1 MKRYFFLIVL
11 VCLSISYA
19 VAINY
24 NGTSLVLNE
33 DFTRTECGTAYKNV
47 LKEVSGMA
55 CSRTT
60 AGYLWAHGDENTDEG
75 KSIIAI
81 RPTGDLV
88 YTVNISGD
96 PGRDDWEDIATGV
109 YNGKNY
115 VFIGAIGDNDLVYKD
130 SYYIYYFEEP
140 TITSGSTTVKVN
152 YIRFGY
158 PDSKAHNT
166 ETLMYDNIEQVFYI
180 ADKVEGAPCSLY
192 RLPFNTNYG
201 TAVQKLEL
209 VCALGDGKEFNTLTG
224 GDISPDGKWMAIKD
238 RKTILLWERNGNESI
253 AQTAKRQPVQIAAYE
268 EEKQG
273 ESLAWK
279 DSNTFYTTSDQKKD
293 VPIYQYVRM
302 INDSAAEITSIMING
317 EPLSG
322 FSTSQTE
329 YNVELPYGTST
340 LPLIEATAASGGTVV
355 VTMPSSLP
363 GAVTIV
369 CTSKDGSTQVIY
381 TINLTVSTTAL
392 KEIYEVIMSN
402 SYSAYINAGTDT
414 IHAYYLEG
422 TAKPTIDTYKVSD
435 GATLQQNG
443 DKAVLMGADGKS
455 IEYVMEIE
463 AVEAMSYTSEEI
475 VLDGTETWV
484 KGAYGFD
491 ATKKWKFSK
500 TDTDYSRELAGKT
513 HLEMF
518 LPACDTIVLKSM
530 DSKERDITISVDGKQ
545 VGNKFTLL
553 KAGSTIIVNQS
564 HAFMLTI
571 NSAQS
576 SGDGGVKAIRLGRK
590 DSATGI
596 ENQSIKENVY
606 KVLRNGQVY
615 IVRDGKTYTVH
626 GQEVR

>member
-1 MKRYFFLIVL
+1 MKRFFFFTVL
-11 VCLSISYA
+11 VYLSILHVA
-19 VAINY
+19 AINY
-24 NGTSLVLNE
+24 NGAALVMNE

-47 LKEVSGMA
+47 LKEVSGLA

-60 AGYLWAHGDENTDEG
+60 PGYLWAHGDENTDEG

-115 VFIGAIGDNDLVYKD
+115 VFIGAIGDNDLAYKD

-158 PDSKAHNT
+158 PDGKAHNT

-180 ADKVEGAPCSLY
+180 ADKVEGAACSLY
-192 RLPFNTNYG
+192 RLPFQTNYG
-201 TAVQKLEL
+201 TATQKLEL
-209 VCALGDGKEFNTLTG
+209 VCALGNGKEFNTLTG

-238 RKTILLWERNGNESI
+238 KETILLWERNGDESL
-253 AQTAKRQPVQIAAYE
+253 AQTAKRQPVEVAAYE

-293 VPIYQYVRM
+293 VPIYQYVRT
-302 INDSAAEITSIMING
+302 INDAAAELTGITING
-317 EPLSG
+317 ESLTG
-322 FSTSQTE
+322 FTNGQTN
-329 YNVELPYGTST
+329 YSVELPYGTTT
-340 LPLIEATAASGGTVV
+340 LPLIEATAASGGTVAI
-355 VTMPSSLP
+355 TMPSSLP
-363 GAVTIV
+363 GVVTIV
-369 CTSKDGSTQVIY
+369 CTSKDGSTQVTY
-381 TINLTVSTTAL
+381 TINLTVATTAF
-392 KEIYEVIMSN
+392 KEIYEVKMTN
-402 SYSAYINAGTDT
+402 SYNAYINVNTDT
-414 IHAYYLEG
+414 IHAYYLAG
-422 TAKPTIDTYKVSD
+422 TAAPTISTYIVSD
-435 GATLQQNG
+435 GATLKQNG
-443 DKAVLMGADGKS
+443 NKAILTGADGSS
-455 IEYVMEIE
+455 IEYVMAVE
-463 AVEAMSYTSEEI
+463 AVEPMQYTSEEI
-475 VLDGTETWV
+475 VFDGTETWV

-530 DSKERDITISVDGKQ
+530 DSKERDITVSVNGKQ
-545 VGNKFTLL
+545 IGNKFTLL
-553 KAGSTIIVNQS
+553 KAGSTIIVNQPQ
-564 HAFMLTI
+564 AFMLTI

-590 DSATGI
+590 STTTSI

-606 KVLRNGQVY
+606 KVLHNGQVY
-615 IVRDGKTYTVH
+615 VVRGSKMYTLH

>member
-1 MKRYFFLIVL
+1 MKRFFFLTVL
-11 VCLSISYA
+11 VYLSILHVA
-19 VAINY
+19 AINY
-24 NGTSLVLNE
+24 NGAALVMNE

-47 LKEVSGMA
+47 LKEVSGLA

-60 AGYLWAHGDENTDEG
+60 PGYLWAHGDENTDEG

-115 VFIGAIGDNDLVYKD
+115 VFIGAIGDNDLAYKD

-158 PDSKAHNT
+158 PDGKAHNT

-180 ADKVEGAPCSLY
+180 ADKVEGAACSLY
-192 RLPFNTNYG
+192 RLPFQTNYG
-201 TAVQKLEL
+201 TATQKLEL
-209 VCALGDGKEFNTLTG
+209 VCALGNGKEFNTLTG

-238 RKTILLWERNGNESI
+238 KETILLWERNGEESL
-253 AQTAKRQPVQIAAYE
+253 AQTAKRQPVEVAAYE

-293 VPIYQYVRM
+293 VPIYQYVRT
-302 INDSAAEITSIMING
+302 INDAAAELTGITING
-317 EPLSG
+317 ESLTG
-322 FSTSQTE
+322 FTNGQTN
-329 YNVELPYGTST
+329 YNVELPYGTTT
-340 LPLIEATAASGGTVV
+340 LPLIEATAASGGTVAI
-355 VTMPSSLP
+355 TMPSSLP
-363 GAVTIV
+363 GVVTIV
-369 CTSKDGSTQVIY
+369 CTSKDGSTQVTY
-381 TINLTVSTTAL
+381 TINLTVATTAL
-392 KEIYEVIMSN
+392 KEIYEVKMTN
-402 SYSAYINAGTDT
+402 SYNAYINVNTDT
-414 IHAYYLEG
+414 IHAYYLAG
-422 TAKPTIDTYKVSD
+422 TALPTIGTYKVSD
-435 GATLQQNG
+435 GAILQQNG
-443 DKAVLMGADGKS
+443 NKAILTGADGSS
-455 IEYVMEIE
+455 IEYVMAVE
-463 AVEAMSYTSEEI
+463 AVEPMTYTSEEI
-475 VLDGTETWV
+475 VFDGTETWV

-530 DSKERDITISVDGKQ
+530 DSKERDITVSVNGKQ
-545 VGNKFTLL
+545 IGNKFTLL
-553 KAGSTIIVNQS
+553 KAGSTIIVNQPQ
-564 HAFMLTI
+564 AFMLTI

-590 DSATGI
+590 STTTSI

-606 KVLRNGQVY
+606 KVLHNGQVY
-615 IVRDGKTYTVH
+615 IVRGSKMYTLH